1 MYFPCIYPNPNK
13 LLSLALTVMI
23 TNTPKYGWRR
33 CDVHMNIDTVL
44 YIDIL
49 NRQFYRVEE
58 ISLKIFTLLKVIE
71 DISPTLNPTTSC
83 QVAHKASLRI
93 FIHLKIKS
101 ALSAKKGI
109 VLHY

>member
-49 NRQFYRVEE
+49 
-58 ISLKIFTLLKVIE
+58 IE
-71 DISPTLNPTTSC
+71 DIYTFKN
-83 QVAHKASLRI
+83 
-93 FIHLKIKS
+93 KS

>member
-1 MYFPCIYPNPNK
+1 MYFPCIYPNPNPNK
-13 LLSLALTVMI
+13 LLSLALTVI
-23 TNTPKYGWRR
+23 TNTPIL
-33 CDVHMNIDTVL
+33 ID
-44 YIDIL
+44 
-49 NRQFYRVEE
+49 QFYRVEE

-71 DISPTLNPTTSC
+71 DISPTLNLTTSC
-83 QVAHKASLRI
+83 QVAHKASLRV